1 MVRKRPRGAGVHPV
15 LEFIMFA
22 ITLRVVANLM
32 EKLAAARKGNYDGAE
47 EAIEEGRQLIESQLE
62 VFDCTLE

>member
-1 MVRKRPRGAGVHPV
+1 
-15 LEFIMFA
+15 MFA

-32 EKLAAARKGNYDGAE
+32 EKLAAATKGDYDGAE